1 MNGRRRVCML
11 TGAGGV
17 LGTAFCDRLRA
28 AYDIVAVHRFTPP
41 PAPSQD
47 RALVDPLNPEA
58 RLPENEHPVF
68 AVQADVTR
76 PEDVERLVDLALA
89 RYGTVDLLVNAAARN
104 TREPVLDADRFE
116 RSLREH
122 VEVNV
127 LGPLRLCGAL
137 TAACWREDPGGNR
150 ARRRNVVNVSSTAG
164 VYLYGGQRQAAYSV
178 SKAALNWLTCHLA
191 EELDPVGVRANVV
204 APNTFPGLVATE
216 RVLDGIVA
224 LDAGEQSGEIV
235 LIDEDRDGRA

>member
-41 PAPSQD
+41 RAPSQD

-76 PEDVERLVDLALA
+76 PEDVERLGVERVHQCA
-89 RYGTVDLLVNAAARN
+89 
-104 TREPVLDADRFE
+104 VL
-116 RSLREH
+116 
-122 VEVNV
+122 
-127 LGPLRLCGAL
+127 
-137 TAACWREDPGGNR
+137 
-150 ARRRNVVNVSSTAG
+150 ARRRRRRTTSSPCIAS
-164 VYLYGGQRQAAYSV
+164 RR
-178 SKAALNWLTCHLA
+178 
-191 EELDPVGVRANVV
+191 PPR
-204 APNTFPGLVATE
+204 
-216 RVLDGIVA
+216 
-224 LDAGEQSGEIV
+224 
-235 LIDEDRDGRA
+235 